1 MTTNSGVDHAELSQ
15 HLIRQADEELEQ
27 DDLLQASEKGWGA
40 AAHALKA
47 IAEQRGWVSYEH
59 ALLYVTARQLSEE
72 SRSPEL
78 YVRFIT
84 ANGLHSNFYQDFMDE
99 SAVRHSL
106 SVTKAMLRQLEEIYA
121 SEPRPDFVPSTS
133 DQQERLRIL
142 TGQEG
147 LRDSRMERRR
157 NRRRG

>member
-1 MTTNSGVDHAELSQ
+1 MLTQEHAQTAQNFLTV
-15 HLIRQADEELEQ
+15 ADDEFAAG
-27 DDLLQASEKGWGA
+27 DMLQGSEKMWGA

-59 ALLYVTARQLSEE
+59 ALLYVIARQLSEE
-72 SRSPEL
+72 FHSHEL
-78 YVRFIT
+78 YVRFMT
-84 ANGLHSNFYQDFMDE
+84 ASGLHSNFYGDFMDE

-121 SEPRPDFVPSTS
+121 NGPSPDFVPSTS

-142 TGQEG
+142 T
-147 LRDSRMERRR
+147 
-157 NRRRG
+157 